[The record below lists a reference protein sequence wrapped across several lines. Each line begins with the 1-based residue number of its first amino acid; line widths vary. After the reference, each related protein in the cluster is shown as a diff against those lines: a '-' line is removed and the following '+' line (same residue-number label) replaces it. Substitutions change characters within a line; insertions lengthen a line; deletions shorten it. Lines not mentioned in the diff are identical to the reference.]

1 MNVGDLVVVMNKDV
15 VSGIN
20 RPSLATIMSIDGE
33 KVLVESV
40 LQTFTSPRIK
50 WVTDSAFCMH
60 VDPQFVESVTHREK
74 QTGNFEAGD
83 LVMFVDNNSYNVV
96 EGVVVNVTPKTVEIM
111 ENGSLKIRRKNK
123 NLVMQLV

>member
-20 RPSLATIMSIDGE
+20 RPSLATVMSIDGE
-33 KVLVESV
+33 KVLVESA

-50 WVTDSAFCMH
+50 WVTNSAFCMN
-60 VDPQFVESVTHREK
+60 VDPQFVESVVRHEK

-83 LVMFVDNNSYNVV
+83 LVMFVDNSNYSVT

-123 NLVMQLV
+123 SLVMQLV